1 MNIKMEI
8 EYIGTNYSGW
18 QKQANNPTIQ
28 EEIEN
33 KLETIYKR
41 KITLIGSGRTDS
53 GVHSLNQVANY
64 HTLEKTSLNL
74 ISLKND
80 LNILLG
86 SQIRINECVEVSK
99 DFHSQHSCKKKTYM
113 YKIKTQSPCSVFE
126 KNRFLFIKKNLDV
139 EKMKDIAQ
147 VFIGNHDFINFCKT
161 GYSGKSTKREIYSIR
176 IIKRKKMLE
185 IKIAGNGFLR
195 GMVRLIVGALINYEK
210 DKISK
215 SEILNALGKRGK
227 LKQNLSVPA
236 CGLYLYDVKY

>member
-86 SQIRINECVEVSK
+86 S
-99 DFHSQHSCKKKTYM
+99 HSCKKKTYM
-113 YKIKTQSPCSVFE
+113 YRIKTQSPCSVFE

-176 IIKRKKMLE
+176 IIKSKKMLE

-210 DKISK
+210 DKLSK
-215 SEILNALGKRGK
+215 SEILNALGNRGK